1 MVLNIASVPPEVTFP
16 FNSTNGQ
23 GVPNV
28 LSPATNDVIASE
40 HLIVLKKMAPSAYD
54 LVTGAR

>member
-16 FNSTNGQ
+16 LNSTIGQ

-28 LSPATNDVIASE
+28 SSPATNNVIAYE